1 MIRIIYDLSED
12 IRKIAGICK
21 KFREMNL
28 NE

>member
-1 MIRIIYDLSED
+1 MSKVVYDLSED

>member
-12 IRKIAGICK
+12 TRKMAGICK
-21 KFREMNL
+21 KFREMDF